1 MGKAVLESETQTV
14 ELTKDTPTTSQTPPS
29 DPQKTSSGSPE
40 AMGGK
45 DAPTQTAYDS
55 SQSGEGYPGPSK
67 GGEADKTNP
76 ETLK

>member
-1 MGKAVLESETQTV
+1 M
-14 ELTKDTPTTSQTPPS
+14 ELTKDTPTTENTPAH
-29 DPQKTSSGSPE
+29 DPQKTSSGSSE

-55 SQSGEGYPGPSK
+55 SQSGEGYPGPAK

-76 ETLK
+76 NPPK